1 MSEPVTTPD
10 PRTAL
15 RLALAEARA
24 ARDQSAALVSGLDRA
39 IAALEQAVEGSVQQ
53 AVQALPEP
61 TAPHCPHRA
70 AHRPGRAR
78 LIDNDPELR
87 AFITARI
94 DRLTF
99 YQLADAVAAHFPPER
114 HVKKTAI
121 HAWWKRQQGG
131 RKADRSG

>member
-1 MSEPVTTPD
+1 
-10 PRTAL
+10 
-15 RLALAEARA
+15 
-24 ARDQSAALVSGLDRA
+24 
-39 IAALEQAVEGSVQQ
+39 
-53 AVQALPEP
+53 
-61 TAPHCPHRA
+61 
-70 AHRPGRAR
+70 
-78 LIDNDPELR
+78 LR

-114 HVKKTAI
+114 HLKKTAI

>member
-1 MSEPVTTPD
+1 MAEPAATNN

-24 ARDQSAALVSGLDRA
+24 AREQSAALVSGLDRTL
-39 IAALEQAVEGSVQQ
+39 AALEQAVEGSVQQ
-53 AVQALPEP
+53 AVHALPEP

-99 YQLADAVAAHFPPER
+99 YQLAAAVAAHFPRER

-121 HAWWKRQQGG
+121 HAWWKRQGGG
-131 RKADRSG
+131 RKPDHSG